1 VLLRSATLADG
12 SVADVRVCLDR
23 IAEVAT
29 TLTPQDGED
38 VVELAGHVLIASP
51 VEPHAHLDKAF
62 LADRV
67 PNPKGDLLTAIDGM
81 HTYAPH
87 MTVDDIAE
95 RAERAI
101 RLLAANGVT
110 TIRTHADCYEGHG
123 LRSIEGLHLAR
134 KRAADVCDVQIA
146 VLIGRPVTGVAGA
159 NHRALLHDALEA
171 GVDVVGS
178 CPHLDDDP
186 LDAMHLTLSLAAER
200 GLPIDLH
207 TDETLDPHHLNLRDF
222 ALAIRDTGFA
232 HPAAASHCVSLGMQ
246 PPDVQREVAELCAQ
260 AGVVVIALPQTNLFL
275 QGRDVSCAVPRG
287 LTALRALLDAGAPL
301 AAGADNLQDPFN
313 TMGRGDPMETASLLV
328 MAGHLSPLEALA
340 AVTTGART
348 ALGLEAV
355 DVAAGSVADLAAYP
369 AATVREAM
377 AFGRAPALVLRAGTR
392 VP

>member
-81 HTYAPH
+81 HAYAPH

-348 ALGLEAV
+348 ALGLGAV

-377 AFGRAPALVLRAGTR
+377 AFGRGPALVLRAGTR